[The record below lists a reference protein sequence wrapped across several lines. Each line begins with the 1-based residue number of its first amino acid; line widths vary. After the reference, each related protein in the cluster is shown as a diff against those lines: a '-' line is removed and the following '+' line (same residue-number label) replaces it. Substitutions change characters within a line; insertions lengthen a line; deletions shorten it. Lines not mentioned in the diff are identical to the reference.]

1 MSRLP
6 MKSSAKWL
14 LLCLTMFV
22 SSCSTSTAVISPC
35 SWVKII
41 TVSKSDTLT
50 DQTAR
55 EILEHNLSVERICGK

>member
-1 MSRLP
+1 MSRPP

-14 LLCLTMFV
+14 LLSLTMFV
-22 SSCSTSTAVISPC
+22 SACQSTAVISPC
-35 SWVKII
+35 SWTKII
-41 TVSKSDTLT
+41 TISQADVLT